1 MVFMCFPTE
10 QQAKVINHTG
20 KPLVVIAAP
29 GTGKTRTIVT
39 RMIKLLKED
48 PNREVSFITFTR
60 TSRRDTES
68 KVRKDVGKEAFE
80 EATFIFPRVSTL
92 HTYAK
97 SIVHRYAQLINRE
110 NNFSIMIWEKG
121 EHLLLASELI
131 GDLNLVIEPPR
142 L

>member
-1 MVFMCFPTE
+1 MCFPTE

-60 TSRRDTES
+60 TSPKDTES
-68 KVRKDVGKEAFE
+68 KVRKDVGKEK
-80 EATFIFPRVSTL
+80 IFGVRLGILRFGVL
-92 HTYAK
+92 HKKVGPSKCGIRNADCGIDK
-97 SIVHRYAQLINRE
+97 NKDE
-110 NNFSIMIWEKG
+110 
-121 EHLLLASELI
+121 
-131 GDLNLVIEPPR
+131 
-142 L
+142 